1 MRWLSTCDRIA
12 FDVETS
18 GLDVNRDNV
27 RLVQVGDAV
36 HGWAVPWQ
44 QWGGVIVDLVNRFEG
59 EYVMHNA
66 SFDWAMMHNR
76 CGITLPRHR
85 VHDTRVMSH
94 ILRPDLSTA
103 LKNIATRLVDPAAA
117 RLQSSLDEALKAAG
131 WTWATVPIDFQPYWS
146 YACLDTVLTFQLDDL
161 IRPQVMAEAPKAYDL
176 EMAVIWVAAV
186 DMSRRGIRVD
196 RAYTEEHLAKFM
208 RYVEQVEKWCVDSY
222 GVKPGQN
229 AAVVKVLMEAGFEF
243 TRVSEKTGAETLD
256 ADVLLRIDHPLAQA
270 VLARRRV
277 QKVATTY
284 LKNFLALADDDD
296 ILHPRINTLG
306 FKQDDSRDGL
316 GVRTGRM
323 SMSDP
328 NLQNLTRRTDEPS
341 AGNTVRNC
349 LTSREGHTLL
359 MIDFAQIEARLIAH
373 LTEDPGFIDAFSQG
387 DFFTNIT
394 REMWNDPTIPKSDPR
409 RQSTKNAIYARAYGA
424 GIPKFATTAGIEIE
438 QARALYERLDQL
450 YPGWQTFTRKV
461 ETTARSRLDNDGT
474 AYVSS
479 FVSGRRHVAPEGKIY
494 VLVNYLVQGTA
505 AEIFKM
511 KLVEL
516 AHAGL
521 DEYMCVPVHDEIVMD
536 VPNDRFEEVLQTA
549 MPIMNDSTL
558 LRVPIEAEA
567 SRGKRW
573 GEKHSA

>member
-1 MRWLSTCDRIA
+1 
-12 FDVETS
+12 
-18 GLDVNRDNV
+18 V
-27 RLVQVGDAV
+27 R
-36 HGWAVPWQ
+36 
-44 QWGGVIVDLVNRFEG
+44 RFEG
-59 EYVMHNA
+59 EYVMHNM

-85 VHDTRVMSH
+85 VHDTRIMAH

-103 LKNIATRLVDPAAA
+103 LKNIASRLIDPAAA
-117 RLQSSLDEALKAAG
+117 QLQSALSEAMKAAG
-131 WTWATVPIDFQPYWS
+131 WTWETVPVDFPPYWS
-146 YACLDTVLTFQLDDL
+146 YGALDPVLTFQLDDM
-161 IRPQVMAEAPKAYDL
+161 IRPLMMREAPKAYDL
-176 EMAVIWVAAV
+176 ERAVTWVAAV
-186 DMSRRGIRVD
+186 DMSRRGIKVD

-208 RYVEQVEKWCVDSY
+208 RYVDHVEKWCVDTY
-222 GVKPGQN
+222 GIKPGQN
-229 AAVVKVLMEAGFEF
+229 AAVVKLLMEAGFEF

-256 ADVLLRIDHPLAQA
+256 ADVLQRIDHPLAQA

-277 QKVATTY
+277 QKVASTY
-284 LKNFLALADDDD
+284 LKNFLALADGDD

-306 FKQDDSRDGL
+306 FKQDDSKGGF

-323 SMSDP
+323 SMDTP
-328 NLQNLTRRTDEPS
+328 NLQNLSRRTDEPS

-359 MIDFAQIEARLIAH
+359 MIDFDQIEARLIAH
-373 LTEDPGFIDAFSQG
+373 LTEDPGFIDAFGQG

-394 REMWNDPTIPKSDPR
+394 REMWNDPTIPKRDPR

-424 GIPKFATTAGIEIE
+424 GVPKFATTAGIEIE

-461 ETTARSRLDNDGT
+461 ETTARNRLDNEGT

-479 FVSGRRHVAPEGKIY
+479 FVSGRRHVAPEGKLY

-505 AEIFKM
+505 SEIFKM

-516 AHAGL
+516 AQAGL
-521 DEYMCVPVHDEIVMD
+521 DEYMCVPVHDEIISD
-536 VPNDRFEEVLQTA
+536 VPNDVFGEVMDSALGV
-549 MPIMNDSTL
+549 MNDPHM
-558 LRVPIEAEA
+558 LRVPITASP

-573 GEKHSA
+573 GEKEDV